1 MPRLQ
6 VTATHL
12 NPPSAV
18 LDQRLYSPFYP
29 AIVSLTMLFEGE
41 SANRSMI
48 HRDYAT
54 RFGRVLFLQ
63 IFLFYLN

>member
-1 MPRLQ
+1 M
-6 VTATHL
+6 TATHL
-12 NPPSAV
+12 HPPSAV

-29 AIVSLTMLFEGE
+29 AIVSLLTMIFEGE